1 MQKWLWDPN
10 TQFFYDY
17 DLDQQVIQPV
27 KTAAAF
33 YALFGGIA
41 KKSQASSLIDHLTNP
56 NEFWT
61 GLPIPSVA
69 IDDPFYSQELWQ
81 GPVSID
87 QDFWLIIGLQRY
99 NLNTTV
105 VQLSEKILQ
114 YLNNSFNLYR
124 SVFEFY
130 PPMSYNMQGLSFQGN
145 AHNARELHLGNTP
158 LHSIF
163 FRGILGGE
171 ILDDSINFI
180 PDWTILKK
188 MSILVS
194 IIAVKKLTHLR
205 IERRKS

>member
-1 MQKWLWDPN
+1 MADEMGMPNSVRFLNQFDGTSWHSGRSQASRSLITIDLNSQMSDYYQTMGVFGMMLEDPDASTYFEKAESLQDNVQKWLWDPN

-61 GLPIPSVA
+61 KLPIPSVA

-87 QDFWLIIGLQRY
+87 QEFWLIIGLQRY

-105 VQLSEKILQ
+105 VQLSEKILR
-114 YLNNSFNLYR
+114 YLNNSFNLY
-124 SVFEFY
+124 
-130 PPMSYNMQGLSFQGN
+130 
-145 AHNARELHLGNTP
+145 
-158 LHSIF
+158 
-163 FRGILGGE
+163 
-171 ILDDSINFI
+171 
-180 PDWTILKK
+180 
-188 MSILVS
+188 
-194 IIAVKKLTHLR
+194 
-205 IERRKS
+205 